1 MARSGDATRVAPA
14 VALVSLR
21 EAARRI
27 RLVLDRAALRTAAR
41 AAIVIPL
48 VFAFADK
55 VIAKP
60 QTSILAAFGSFAV
73 LVLVEFAGPPLTRLA
88 AYAGLGC
95 AGAVFVTLGTLCS
108 RDPWLATG
116 AMALVGF
123 VVLFSGAVNGY
134 FAAGATGAI
143 LTFVL
148 PVTIPAQASAI
159 PDRLEGWGLAVG

>member
-1 MARSGDATRVAPA
+1 M
-14 VALVSLR
+14 
-21 EAARRI
+21 
-27 RLVLDRAALRTAAR
+27 LDLAALKGAAR

-73 LVLVEFAGPPLTRLA
+73 LVLVEFAGPPLTRLV
-88 AYAGLGC
+88 AYLALGC
-95 AGAVFVTLGTLCS
+95 VGATFVTLGTLCS

-116 AMALVGF
+116 AMAVVGF
-123 VVLFSGAVNGY
+123 VVLFSGVVNGY
-134 FAAGATGAI
+134 FAAGASAAI

-159 PDRLEGWGLAVG
+159 PDRLE